1 MQLGTLLARFDD
13 KSVALETLL
22 AMDDLPLMLRVQTA
36 AEVAGT
42 DVGAWAHEA
51 VGRFIATADAERWLG
66 LMTVCSNAADPGLA
80 ALRRMIEVAL
90 HTDTHTCR

>member
-22 AMDDLPLMLRVQTA
+22 AMDDLSLMLRVQTA
-36 AEVAGT
+36 AEDAGT

-66 LMTVCSNAADPGLA
+66 LMTACSNAADPGLA
-80 ALRRMIEVAL
+80 ALRRMIEIAL
-90 HTDTHTCR
+90 HADTHTCR